1 MSLPLALVSPLR
13 SALQSQGF
21 PGQAVRDD
29 GTLDPAQLIGGA
41 VNKVTVRSRFFPPI
55 PLNTVEALSSDSSFS
70 RLIQPT
76 VVFEGRFG
84 KSVYAPYGE
93 ASEHTGWL
101 WTTALVLSLVGLG
114 YWLGRARRR

>member
-1 MSLPLALVSPLR
+1 MSIPSSLISPFR
-13 SALQSQGF
+13 SALASQGF
-21 PGQAVRDD
+21 PMSSVDD
-29 GTLDPAQLIGGA
+29 SGNINPGA
-41 VNKVTVRSRFFPPI
+41 LLSGAYSRVTVRSRFFPPI
-55 PLNTVEALSSDSSFS
+55 PLNTADLTNEPGLTK
-70 RLIQPT
+70 LLQPT

-84 KSVYAPYGE
+84 KSIYAPYGE